1 MRFKN
6 DDDNRYRVNFT
17 RATEAHIDKMTV
29 AEFIEYLENNAERED
44 ESTPIYIDGKTIW
57 CKDYVLKET
66 YKLRK
71 EFLVSE
77 DGSRLFYWISVIKRA
92 ELVDDSTEAAA
103 DNEREENKDMSTY
116 MQFEKRLKE
125 DIKAV
130 KRVRKVIGDD
140 CITREAYTKYDALHM
155 LACDLALC
163 NSIDELKKQVRAD
176 SNDLPRDVYEQ
187 MQQYIEQ
194 NVKEIEE
201 TEEPAKPWEEQE
213 RTVTLTNELCN
224 MLQCY
229 ILMTTNH
236 RKGEVEAWE
245 KLAQE
250 TDENGEPKFKN
261 AASNA
266 QFWRDMEI
274 QLQQIY
280 TAAD

>member
-1 MRFKN
+1 MRFK
-6 DDDNRYRVNFT
+6 DDNDNRYRVNFT

-57 CKDYVLKET
+57 CKDYVLRET
-66 YKLRK
+66 YKLHK

-77 DGSRLFYWISVIKRA
+77 DGSRLFYSISVIKRA

-116 MQFEKRLKE
+116 TQFEKRLKE

-130 KRVRKVIGDD
+130 KRARAIIGDD

-176 SNDLPRDVYEQ
+176 SNDLPNDVYEQ

-194 NVKEIEE
+194 NVKETEE

-213 RTVTLTNELCN
+213 RIVTLTNELCS

-236 RKGEVEAWE
+236 RKDEIKAWE
-245 KLAQE
+245 ELAQE
-250 TDENGEPKFKN
+250 KDENGAPKFKN

>member
-6 DDDNRYRVNFT
+6 DNDNRYRVNFT

-57 CKDYVLKET
+57 CKDYVLRET

-77 DGSRLFYWISVIKRA
+77 DGSRLFYVISVAKRA
-92 ELVDDSTEAAA
+92 ELVDDNTEAI
-103 DNEREENKDMSTY
+103 SW
-116 MQFEKRLKE
+116 
-125 DIKAV
+125 
-130 KRVRKVIGDD
+130 
-140 CITREAYTKYDALHM
+140 
-155 LACDLALC
+155 
-163 NSIDELKKQVRAD
+163 
-176 SNDLPRDVYEQ
+176 EQ
-187 MQQYIEQ
+187 QP
-194 NVKEIEE
+194 K
-201 TEEPAKPWEEQE
+201 
-213 RTVTLTNELCN
+213 TVTLTNELCN

-236 RKGEVEAWE
+236 RKGEIKAWE
-245 KLAQE
+245 ELAQE
-250 TDENGEPKFKN
+250 KDENGAPKFKN

-266 QFWRDMEI
+266 QFWRDMELR
-274 QLQQIY
+274 LQQLY

>member
-29 AEFIEYLENNAERED
+29 AEFIEYLENNAEFED

-57 CKDYVLKET
+57 CKDCVLKET

-77 DGSRLFYWISVIKRA
+77 DGSRLFYSISVIKRA

-116 MQFEKRLKE
+116 TQFEKRLKE

-130 KRVRKVIGDD
+130 KRARKVIGDD
-140 CITREAYTKYDALHM
+140 CVTSEGYTKYDALHM

-213 RTVTLTNELCN
+213 RTVALTNELCST
-224 MLQCY
+224 LQCY
-229 ILMTTNH
+229 ILMTTNY
-236 RKGEVEAWE
+236 RKGEIEAWE

-250 TDENGEPKFKN
+250 TDENGAPKFKN

-280 TAAD
+280 TALD

>member
-1 MRFKN
+1 M
-6 DDDNRYRVNFT
+6 
-17 RATEAHIDKMTV
+17 
-29 AEFIEYLENNAERED
+29 ENNAEFED

-57 CKDYVLKET
+57 CKDCVLKET

-77 DGSRLFYWISVIKRA
+77 DGSRLFYAISVTKRA

-116 MQFEKRLKE
+116 TQFEKRLKE
-125 DIKAV
+125 DIKTV
-130 KRVRKVIGDD
+130 KRARAIIGDD

-176 SNDLPRDVYEQ
+176 SNDLPKDVYEQ

-194 NVKEIEE
+194 NVKEE
-201 TEEPAKPWEEQE
+201 TEEPAKPWEQQPK
-213 RTVTLTNELCN
+213 TVTLTNELCST
-224 MLQCY
+224 LQCY
-229 ILMTTNH
+229 ILMTTKH
-236 RKGEVEAWE
+236 REGELKTWE
-245 KLAQE
+245 ELAQE
-250 TDENGEPKFKN
+250 TDENGAPKFKN

>member
-6 DDDNRYRVNFT
+6 DNDNRYRVNFT
-17 RATEAHIDKMTV
+17 RATEAHIDKMTL
-29 AEFIEYLENNAERED
+29 AEFIEYLENNAELED
-44 ESTPIYIDGKTIW
+44 ESTHIYIDGKTIW

-77 DGSRLFYWISVIKRA
+77 DGSRLFYAISVTKRA

-103 DNEREENKDMSTY
+103 DNT
-116 MQFEKRLKE
+116 
-125 DIKAV
+125 
-130 KRVRKVIGDD
+130 
-140 CITREAYTKYDALHM
+140 EAI
-155 LACDLALC
+155 
-163 NSIDELKKQVRAD
+163 SW
-176 SNDLPRDVYEQ
+176 EQ
-187 MQQYIEQ
+187 QP
-194 NVKEIEE
+194 K
-201 TEEPAKPWEEQE
+201 
-213 RTVTLTNELCN
+213 TVTLTNELCS

-236 RKGEVEAWE
+236 RKGEIEAWE

-280 TAAD
+280 TALD

>member
-6 DDDNRYRVNFT
+6 DNDNRYRVNFT

-57 CKDYVLKET
+57 CKDYVLRET

-77 DGSRLFYWISVIKRA
+77 DGSRLFYVISVAKRA
-92 ELVDDSTEAAA
+92 ELVDDNTEAI
-103 DNEREENKDMSTY
+103 SW
-116 MQFEKRLKE
+116 
-125 DIKAV
+125 
-130 KRVRKVIGDD
+130 
-140 CITREAYTKYDALHM
+140 
-155 LACDLALC
+155 
-163 NSIDELKKQVRAD
+163 
-176 SNDLPRDVYEQ
+176 EQ
-187 MQQYIEQ
+187 QP
-194 NVKEIEE
+194 K
-201 TEEPAKPWEEQE
+201 
-213 RTVTLTNELCN
+213 TVTLTNELCN

-236 RKGEVEAWE
+236 RKGEIKAWE
-245 KLAQE
+245 ELAQE
-250 TDENGEPKFKN
+250 KDENGAPKFKN

>member
-6 DDDNRYRVNFT
+6 DNDNRYRVNFT

-57 CKDYVLKET
+57 CKDYVLRET
-66 YKLRK
+66 YKLHK

-77 DGSRLFYWISVIKRA
+77 DGSRLFYSISVIKRA

-103 DNEREENKDMSTY
+103 DNEREKNKDMSTY
-116 MQFEKRLKE
+116 TQFEKRLKE

-176 SNDLPRDVYEQ
+176 SNDLPNDVYKQ

-201 TEEPAKPWEEQE
+201 EPAKPWEEKE
-213 RTVTLTNELCN
+213 RAVTLTNELCN

-236 RKGEVEAWE
+236 RKDEIKAWE
-245 KLAQE
+245 ELAQE
-250 TDENGEPKFKN
+250 KDENGAPKFKN